1 MENPTH
7 PFTQS
12 LFWDINLAELDLEKH
27 SFFILKRVFER
38 GTIAD
43 IRFIFGHYGLEKIE
57 DFLEEKPRWYP
68 NIDGFAREL
77 TLGMRELKNERAALA
92 NS

>member
-1 MENPTH
+1 METPTH

-38 GTIAD
+38 GD
-43 IRFIFGHYGLEKIE
+43 WDQVKFLFRYYGLEKISAFVE
-57 DFLEEKPRWYP
+57 SKPRMD
-68 NIDGFAREL
+68 IRGFSFAENL
-77 TLGMRELKNERAALA
+77 VLGMRENNMATI
-92 NS
+92 